1 MLRAL
6 QGRPLAAA
14 RSAGRRAPAV
24 ARGFTLIELVV
35 AIVVLAIAVAGV
47 VAGLTA
53 ISVRS
58 ADEMVSEQANAI
70 ASAYMNEVL
79 QKPFGANDGQVLRAN
94 LDVVDDYAGL
104 SNAGVR
110 DQTGAVV
117 PGLAQFTVAVAVT
130 PAALGLVPAG
140 EAREVDVSVTHP
152 SGISVVLSGFRTQ
165 HP

>member
-1 MLRAL
+1 MPSAR

-14 RSAGRRAPAV
+14 GSPGRRGAA
-24 ARGFTLIELVV
+24 ADRGFTLIELVV
-35 AIVVLAIAVAGV
+35 AIVVLAIAVAGI

-58 ADEMVSEQANAI
+58 ADEMLSEQANVI

-79 QKPFGANDGQVLRAN
+79 QKPFGANDGQLLRSN

-104 SNAGVR
+104 TNAGVR

-117 PGLAQFTVAVAVT
+117 PGLAQFTVAVTVT

-152 SGISVVLSGFRTQ
+152 SGINVVLSGFRTQ

>member
-1 MLRAL
+1 VLRAL

-14 RSAGRRAPAV
+14 RSGGRPAPAV
-24 ARGFTLIELVV
+24 TRGFTLIELVV
-35 AIVVLAIAVAGV
+35 SIVVLSIAVAGV

-58 ADEMVSEQANAI
+58 ADAMVSQQANAI

-117 PGLAQFTVAVAVT
+117 PGLAQFTVTVAVT

>member
-6 QGRPLAAA
+6 QGRPPAAA
-14 RSAGRRAPAV
+14 RNASPRATAS
-24 ARGFTLIELVV
+24 GFTLIELVV

-53 ISVRS
+53 ISVGS

-70 ASAYMNEVL
+70 ASAYMNEVM
-79 QKPFGANDGQVLRAN
+79 QKPFGGNDGQVLRSN
-94 LDVVDDYAGL
+94 FDVVDDYAGL
-104 SNAGVR
+104 SNAGAR
-110 DQTGAVV
+110 DQTGAAV
-117 PGLAQFTVAVAVT
+117 PGLAQFTVAVTVT
-130 PAALGLVPAG
+130 PTALGLVPAG
-140 EAREVDVSVTHP
+140 EAREVDVTVSHP

>member
-1 MLRAL
+1 MPSARP
-6 QGRPLAAA
+6 GCPLAAA

-58 ADEMVSEQANAI
+58 ADAMLSEQANVI

-79 QKPFGANDGQVLRAN
+79 QKPFGANDGQVLRSN

-104 SNAGVR
+104 TNAGVR

-117 PGLAQFTVAVAVT
+117 PGLAQFTVAVTVT

-152 SGISVVLSGFRTQ
+152 SGINVVLSGFRTQ